1 MQFDTDLTGK
11 LLIALP
17 GIGDER
23 FHRSVILLCAHT
35 PEFAM
40 GIVLNKPM
48 DGIDLHELMEQLDIP
63 MEISLRGVPVLE
75 GGPVAT
81 ERGFVLHTDDVIC
94 EGATMEVDGDICM
107 TATRDILGM
116 VASAGAPR
124 QSVFAL
130 GYAGWGAGQLESE
143 LADNAW
149 IVCEPDTDLVFG
161 DAYEHKW
168 RHALTRLG
176 VDPAKFQS
184 GAGNA

>member
-11 LLIALP
+11 LLVALP
-17 GIGDER
+17 GIGDRR
-23 FHRSVILLCAHT
+23 FERSVIFLCAHT

-40 GIVLNKPM
+40 GIILNKPM
-48 DGIDLHELMEQLDIP
+48 DGIDLHQLMEKLDIP

-75 GGPVAT
+75 GGPVAM

-94 EGATMEVDGDICM
+94 EGATIEVDGDICM

-116 VASAGAPR
+116 VASTGAPR

-130 GYAGWGAGQLESE
+130 GYAGWRAGQLESE

-149 IVCEPDTDLVFG
+149 IVCEPDSDLVFG
-161 DAYEHKW
+161 DAHEHKW
-168 RHALTRLG
+168 RRALTRLG
-176 VDPAKFQS
+176 VDPARFQS
-184 GAGNA
+184 GGGHA